1 PELTR
6 NSHPVSF
13 DASGGI
19 CDASAVAATLSY
31 PHIAKEP
38 GQPARLERH
47 PRTRVAMIVLDYQH
61 RGWSAEE
68 IVRQYPHLRL
78 AEVHAALA
86 YYHDHEVEVDEE
98 IATERAEAERAR
110 RESPLP
116 PVVAR
121 LKALKA
127 RRGG

>member
-1 PELTR
+1 MP
-6 NSHPVSF
+6 
-13 DASGGI
+13 
-19 CDASAVAATLSY
+19 AALSY
-31 PHIAKEP
+31 PHIVKQP
-38 GQPARLERH
+38 GEPARLERQ

-68 IVRQYPHLRL
+68 IVRQYPYLTL

-86 YYHDHEVEVDEE
+86 YYHDHEAEIDQEITEE
-98 IATERAEAERAR
+98 WAAAEKAR
-110 RESPLP
+110 REAPVL

-127 RRGG
+127 RRPA